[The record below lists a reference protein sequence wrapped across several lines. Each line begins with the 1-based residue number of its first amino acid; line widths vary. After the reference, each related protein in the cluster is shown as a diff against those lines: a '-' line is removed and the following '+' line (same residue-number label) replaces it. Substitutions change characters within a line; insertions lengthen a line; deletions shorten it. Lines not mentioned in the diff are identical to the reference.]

1 MESVKNGRDVETRG
15 DLVGGFLATT
25 ANSMGVSHTAMI
37 ALLVS
42 CIEEVQERNATT
54 DDEKV
59 TDGLQIAFFRQV
71 RTHF

>member
-1 MESVKNGRDVETRG
+1 MESVKNDGDVQTHG
-15 DLVGGFLATT
+15 DLVGGSMATT
-25 ANSMGVSHTAMI
+25 AIGMGVSRTAMI

-42 CIEEVQERNATT
+42 CIEEVQGRNATT

-59 TDGLQIAFFRQV
+59 TDRRQIAFFRQV

>member
-1 MESVKNGRDVETRG
+1 MESVKNDRDVQTHG
-15 DLVGGFLATT
+15 DIVGGSMATT
-25 ANSMGVSHTAMI
+25 ADRMGVSHAAMI

>member
-1 MESVKNGRDVETRG
+1 MESVKNDRDVETHG
-15 DLVGGFLATT
+15 NLVGGLMATT
-25 ANSMGVSHTAMI
+25 ANSMGVSRTTMI